1 MLLGEIEDL
10 KQQLQD
16 LEEEREFSKH
26 EWEGILAAEQEKNEA
41 LQKQLASASDNS
53 QVYFQKIFFL
63 DFNSQIQAGLD
74 DIKSLCEELKAKL
87 EVKSAAVEQ
96 LESELHNEKEL
107 RQTTELEKEE
117 LNVKIQELD
126 GNIDNLKSTIQSSAE
141 GQSEE
146 VTQTLAQL

>member
-53 QVYFQKIFFL
+53 QVYFQKYSSLISILKFRPVL
-63 DFNSQIQAGLD
+63 TISNRYAKSSKPSSKSNQPQLSSSSQNSTTKRSCGKLPNWRKKNSTLKF
-74 DIKSLCEELKAKL
+74 KSL
-87 EVKSAAVEQ
+87 
-96 LESELHNEKEL
+96 
-107 RQTTELEKEE
+107 TE
-117 LNVKIQELD
+117 I
-126 GNIDNLKSTIQSSAE
+126 STI
-141 GQSEE
+141 
-146 VTQTLAQL
+146 

>member
-53 QVYFQKIFFL
+53 QVYFQEYSSLISILKFRPVLTISNRCAKSSKPSSKSNQPQL
-63 DFNSQIQAGLD
+63 SSSSQNSTT
-74 DIKSLCEELKAKL
+74 KRSCVKPPNWRKKNSTLKFK
-87 EVKSAAVEQ
+87 
-96 LESELHNEKEL
+96 
-107 RQTTELEKEE
+107 
-117 LNVKIQELD
+117 
-126 GNIDNLKSTIQSSAE
+126 NLMEISTI
-141 GQSEE
+141 
-146 VTQTLAQL
+146 